1 MNYMNNPQSQ
11 RRFYSDIR
19 HTVSSAIKS
28 ENSYH
33 PVESYGSA
41 VEDLLKTHIKEKCST
56 AIDLG
61 SYTGKWLPHLGK
73 YAQKIICAD
82 LIDNNFSMIQER
94 FKEEKFDLS
103 FYLTEGNELSGIED
117 ESVDFIFS
125 IDSLV
130 RCDGNILKEYFKEF
144 SRVLKP
150 NGKVIIHYNHSP
162 AKDMPVIP
170 IREGREIC
178 QNTDFIIIDEL
189 EIFTLG
195 VVMVA
200 LK

>member
-1 MNYMNNPQSQ
+1 MNNPQSQ

-94 FKEEKFDLS
+94 FKEEKFDSTHNLA
-103 FYLTEGNELSGIED
+103 IV
-117 ESVDFIFS
+117 SVE
-125 IDSLV
+125 
-130 RCDGNILKEYFKEF
+130 K
-144 SRVLKP
+144 
-150 NGKVIIHYNHSP
+150 
-162 AKDMPVIP
+162 IP
-170 IREGREIC
+170 I
-178 QNTDFIIIDEL
+178 L
-189 EIFTLG
+189 EDLNCATCPSATLKCI
-195 VVMVA
+195 V
-200 LK
+200 LPL